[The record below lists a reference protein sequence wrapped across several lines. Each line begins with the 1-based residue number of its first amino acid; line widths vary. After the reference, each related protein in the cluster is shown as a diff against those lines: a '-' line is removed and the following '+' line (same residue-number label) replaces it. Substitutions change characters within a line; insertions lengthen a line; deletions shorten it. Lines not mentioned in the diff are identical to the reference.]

1 MYNHPMRDDKAATR
15 GHPSY
20 VWRFG
25 QERRLNLIRQFA
37 PLTHQR
43 VLDIG
48 CGIGTYVRKFA
59 QHGADAYGIDVEFE
73 RLQAGVQGPTPLP
86 LAQAVSEQ
94 IPFPANTF
102 DLALLHEV
110 IEHVQD
116 DRATVL
122 EAVRVVK
129 PGGRVIIFAPNRGW
143 PFETHGF
150 FWRGHYRFGNIP
162 LIPYLPDP
170 LRHRLAPHVRTYT
183 VRSIRQLVDGLP
195 GKIIVHRQVYPGYDK
210 LVARWPAL
218 GRLMRTI
225 TYALEATPLR
235 ALGLSHLLVIEKA

>member
-1 MYNHPMRDDKAATR
+1 MDDKAITL

-20 VWRFG
+20 IWRFG
-25 QERRLNLIRQFA
+25 QDRRLGLIRQFA
-37 PLTHQR
+37 LLRDQR

-48 CGIGTYVRKFA
+48 CGIGAYVRKLEQNGA
-59 QHGADAYGIDVEFE
+59 QAFGVDVEFE
-73 RLQAGVQGPTPLP
+73 RLREGAKQSPLQ

-94 IPFPANTF
+94 LPFHTGTF
-102 DLALLHEV
+102 DMALLHEV

-116 DRATVL
+116 DRTTVS
-122 EAVRVVK
+122 EALRVVR

-150 FWRGHYRFGNIP
+150 FWRSQYHFGNIP

-170 LRHRLAPHVRTYT
+170 LRNRLAPHVRTYT
-183 VRSIRQLVDGLP
+183 VGSIRKLVEGLP
-195 GKIIVHRQVYPGYDK
+195 ARIIAHTQIYPGYDK
-210 LVARWPAL
+210 IVARRPAL
-218 GRLMRTI
+218 GKLLRTI

-235 ALGLSHLLVIEKA
+235 VLGLSHLLILEKI